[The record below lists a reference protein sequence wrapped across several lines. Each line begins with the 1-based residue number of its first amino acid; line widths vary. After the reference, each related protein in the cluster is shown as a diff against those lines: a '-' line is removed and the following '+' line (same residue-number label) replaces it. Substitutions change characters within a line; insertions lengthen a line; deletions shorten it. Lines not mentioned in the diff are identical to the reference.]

1 MGFPTNYTVLAI
13 ADQTIGRFLASLIMA
28 GLIHTPY
35 ALARIFCVQY
45 FRIPGVSSASRRR
58 ESAGKACALHSELGL
73 ARITFIYKEP
83 MWSAAALT
91 PLFQTCFF
99 DLRMRRLAGDLAL
112 LFALE
117 SLTLRTS
124 FSWCK

>member
-1 MGFPTNYTVLAI
+1 
-13 ADQTIGRFLASLIMA
+13 
-28 GLIHTPY
+28 
-35 ALARIFCVQY
+35 
-45 FRIPGVSSASRRR
+45 
-58 ESAGKACALHSELGL
+58 
-73 ARITFIYKEP
+73 

-117 SLTLRTS
+117 SLLRLVVPVS
-124 FSWCK
+124 IRYWPL